1 MISDYWALKLSV
13 VPSIGSHMQKPG
25 KMSQVKSGLRL
36 AGLTLVFFGIAGLF
50 FAGVNYSFFPAG
62 QSRALG
68 LVFLIISAPVMVVT
82 MNRWVKVLA
91 GLLAL
96 AVLNG
101 VLSISTG
108 HLLANPTQ
116 PMSRL
121 DALYITV
128 FFAVA
133 AALASTLK
141 GRKLNL
147 VDRIAVL
154 AFVSSLALLMEYEG
168 THLRPGAPLASPDFT
183 LMGIGL
189 CCLLVAWGYGRLQ
202 RRRGH
207 NRPGHH
213 HLGGPAGSP
222 ADPT

>member
-1 MISDYWALKLSV
+1 
-13 VPSIGSHMQKPG
+13 MQKSET
-25 KMSQVKSGLRL
+25 MSQVKSGLRL
-36 AGLTLVFFGIAGLF
+36 AGLTLLFFGIAGLF
-50 FAGVNYSFFPAG
+50 LAGVAYSFFPTG
-62 QSRALG
+62 HSRALG
-68 LVFLIISAPVMVVT
+68 LVFLISSVPVLVIT

-101 VLSISTG
+101 LISMGTG

-121 DALYITV
+121 DALYMTV

-133 AALASTLK
+133 AALASTMK

-147 VDRIAVL
+147 IDRVAVL
-154 AFVSSLALLMEYEG
+154 AFVFSLAVLMCYEG
-168 THLRPGAPLASPDFT
+168 THLRPGAPFNSAYFI

-189 CCLLVAWGYGRLQ
+189 CCLLAAWGYDRVQ

-207 NRPGHH
+207 NLPGHH
-213 HLGGPAGSP
+213 LGSAAGSP
-222 ADPT
+222 VDPT

>member
-1 MISDYWALKLSV
+1 MISDYSALKLSV
-13 VPSIGSHMQKPG
+13 VPFIGSHMQKPG
-25 KMSQVKSGLRL
+25 TMAQVKSGLRL
-36 AGLTLVFFGIAGLF
+36 AALYLLFFAIAGLF
-50 FAGVNYSFFPAG
+50 VAGVGYSFFPKG
-62 QSRALG
+62 HSRALG
-68 LVFLIISAPVMVVT
+68 LVFLVVSVSVMVVT

-91 GLLAL
+91 GILAL

-116 PMSRL
+116 PISRL

-147 VDRIAVL
+147 VDRIAVM
-154 AFVSSLALLMEYEG
+154 AFVSILAWLICYEG
-168 THLRPGAPLASPDFT
+168 THLRPGAPLASTDFA

-189 CCLLVAWGYGRLQ
+189 CCLLVAWGYDRLQ
-202 RRRGH
+202 RRRGR
-207 NRPGHH
+207 NATGHH
-213 HLGGPAGSP
+213 MGGSAGSP
-222 ADPT
+222 AGSG

>member
-1 MISDYWALKLSV
+1 VISDYSALKLSV
-13 VPSIGSHMQKPG
+13 VPFIGSHMQKPG
-25 KMSQVKSGLRL
+25 TMAQVKSGLRL
-36 AGLTLVFFGIAGLF
+36 AGLTLLFFGIAGLF
-50 FAGVNYSFFPAG
+50 LGGVNYSFFPASH
-62 QSRALG
+62 SRALG

-96 AVLNG
+96 GVLNG

-121 DALYITV
+121 DAVYMTV
-128 FFAVA
+128 FFAA
-133 AALASTLK
+133 AAVLASTLR

-154 AFVSSLALLMEYEG
+154 VFVSSLALLMGYEG
-168 THLRPGAPLASPDFT
+168 AHVRPGAPLASTDFT

-189 CCLLVAWGYGRLQ
+189 CCLLIAWGYSRLQ

-207 NRPGHH
+207 NLPGHKV
-213 HLGGPAGSP
+213 GGPAGSP
-222 ADPT
+222 AGPA

>member
-1 MISDYWALKLSV
+1 
-13 VPSIGSHMQKPG
+13 MQKPG
-25 KMSQVKSGLRL
+25 TMSQVKSGLRL

-50 FAGVNYSFFPAG
+50 FAGVNYSFFAEG
-62 QSRALG
+62 HSRALG
-68 LVFLIISAPVMVVT
+68 LVFLIISASVMVVT

-96 AVLNG
+96 GVLNG
-101 VLSISTG
+101 VISISTG

-133 AALASTLK
+133 AALASTLR
-141 GRKLNL
+141 GRKLNP

-168 THLRPGAPLASPDFT
+168 MHGRPGAPLASTDFT

-189 CCLLVAWGYGRLQ
+189 GCLLVAWGYDRLQ
-202 RRRGH
+202 RRRGQDL
-207 NRPGHH
+207 PGRHV
-213 HLGGPAGSP
+213 GDPARSP
-222 ADPT
+222 ADPI

>member
-1 MISDYWALKLSV
+1 
-13 VPSIGSHMQKPG
+13 
-25 KMSQVKSGLRL
+25 MSQLKSGLRL

-50 FAGVNYSFFPAG
+50 FAGVSRAFFPASH
-62 QSRALG
+62 SRVLG
-68 LVFLIISAPVMVVT
+68 LAFLVISVPVMVVT

-101 VLSISTG
+101 LISISTG
-108 HLLANPTQ
+108 HLLANPTR
-116 PMSRL
+116 PMSKL
-121 DALYITV
+121 DALYMTV
-128 FFAVA
+128 FFAAA

-141 GRKLNL
+141 GRKLDL

-168 THLRPGAPLASPDFT
+168 THLRPGAPLASTDFT

-189 CCLLVAWGYGRLQ
+189 CCLLIAWGYGRLQ

-207 NRPGHH
+207 NATGQHVA
-213 HLGGPAGSP
+213 GPADSS
-222 ADPT
+222 AHST

>member
-1 MISDYWALKLSV
+1 
-13 VPSIGSHMQKPG
+13 MQKPG
-25 KMSQVKSGLRL
+25 TMSQVKSGLRL
-36 AGLTLVFFGIAGLF
+36 AGLTLVFLGIAGLF
-50 FAGVNYSFFPAG
+50 FAGVSYSFFPAG
-62 QSRALG
+62 HSRALG
-68 LVFLIISAPVMVVT
+68 LVFLITSVPVMVVT

-116 PMSRL
+116 PVSRL

-133 AALASTLK
+133 AVLASTLK

-154 AFVSSLALLMEYEG
+154 AFVSSLALLIEYEG
-168 THLRPGAPLASPDFT
+168 THLRPGAALATIDFT

-189 CCLLVAWGYGRLQ
+189 CCLLITWVYGRLQ

-207 NRPGHH
+207 NLPGHH
-213 HLGGPAGSP
+213 LRGPIDSRAN
-222 ADPT
+222 PT

>member
-1 MISDYWALKLSV
+1 
-13 VPSIGSHMQKPG
+13 MQKPG

-62 QSRALG
+62 HSRALG

-101 VLSISTG
+101 VISISTG

-116 PMSRL
+116 PVSRL
-121 DALYITV
+121 DMVYFTL
-128 FFAVA
+128 FFGLSAV
-133 AALASTLK
+133 LAGTLK
-141 GRKLNL
+141 GRRLTAL
-147 VDRIAVL
+147 DRTSVM
-154 AFVSSLALLMEYEG
+154 AFLFSLACWFGYRG
-168 THLRPGAPLASPDFT
+168 TRSVHAPPNEADFI

-189 CCLLVAWGYGRLQ
+189 GCLLVAWGYGRLH

-207 NRPGHH
+207 DLPGHH
-213 HLGGPAGSP
+213 LGDPAGSP
-222 ADPT
+222 ADPIR

>member
-1 MISDYWALKLSV
+1 
-13 VPSIGSHMQKPG
+13 
-25 KMSQVKSGLRL
+25 MSQVKSGLRL

-62 QSRALG
+62 HSRALG

-101 VLSISTG
+101 VISISTG

-121 DALYITV
+121 DVLYITV

-133 AALASTLK
+133 AALASTLR
-141 GRKLNL
+141 GRKLNP

-168 THLRPGAPLASPDFT
+168 MHGRPGAPLAGTDFT

-189 CCLLVAWGYGRLQ
+189 GCLLVAWGYDRLQ
-202 RRRGH
+202 RRRGR
-207 NRPGHH
+207 NLPGHH
-213 HLGGPAGSP
+213 VRGPAGSP

>member
-1 MISDYWALKLSV
+1 MISDYSALRLSA
-13 VPSIGSHMQKPG
+13 VPFIGSPMQKSG
-25 KMSQVKSGLRL
+25 TMSQVKSGLQL
-36 AGLTLVFFGIAGLF
+36 AALTLLFFAIAGLF
-50 FAGVNYSFFPAG
+50 LAGVAYSFFPTG
-62 QSRALG
+62 HSRALG
-68 LVFLIISAPVMVVT
+68 LVFLIISAPVLIVT

-96 AVLNG
+96 GVLNG

-121 DALYITV
+121 DALYMTA
-128 FFAVA
+128 FFVAA

-154 AFVSSLALLMEYEG
+154 AFVSSLAVLMGYEG
-168 THLRPGAPLASPDFT
+168 SHGRPGAPLTNTDFA

-189 CCLLVAWGYGRLQ
+189 CCLLIAWGYGRLQ

-207 NRPGHH
+207 NLPGHH
-213 HLGGPAGSP
+213 VGGPADSP
-222 ADPT
+222 AGPT

>member
-1 MISDYWALKLSV
+1 
-13 VPSIGSHMQKPG
+13 
-25 KMSQVKSGLRL
+25 MSQVKSGLRL

-62 QSRALG
+62 HSRTLG
-68 LVFLIISAPVMVVT
+68 LVFLIISTPVMVVT

-96 AVLNG
+96 GVLNG

-108 HLLANPTQ
+108 HLLANPSQ
-116 PMSRL
+116 PVSRL
-121 DALYITV
+121 DALCITA

-133 AALASTLK
+133 AALASTMK

-154 AFVSSLALLMEYEG
+154 VFVSSLALLMEYEG
-168 THLRPGAPLASPDFT
+168 IHGRPGAPLAGTDFT

-189 CCLLVAWGYGRLQ
+189 CCLLVAWAYGCLQ

-207 NRPGHH
+207 DLLSHRP
-213 HLGGPAGSP
+213 GGPAGSR
-222 ADPT
+222 ADPI

>member
-1 MISDYWALKLSV
+1 
-13 VPSIGSHMQKPG
+13 
-25 KMSQVKSGLRL
+25 
-36 AGLTLVFFGIAGLF
+36 
-50 FAGVNYSFFPAG
+50 
-62 QSRALG
+62 
-68 LVFLIISAPVMVVT
+68 MVVT